1 MHNHTSLKTIKK
13 LADKNAISVYVDNS
27 FSMDA
32 ENESGKLLQTAQQK
46 AEAVAQVYQN
56 TDEFQIIT
64 NDLSGKH
71 QRLMSKELFIEE
83 LFEIES
89 SSQTTPISKLV
100 QLQTHN

>member
-1 MHNHTSLKTIKK
+1 
-13 LADKNAISVYVDNS
+13 
-27 FSMDA
+27 MDA

-89 SSQTTPISKLV
+89 SSHTTPISKLV
-100 QLQTHN
+100 QLQTHNLNNSIAEERHYILFLIFNPVILI